1 MLKITNKTI
10 NLKCNEC
17 GHVLQ
22 IKPSALNVTE
32 DILDPDRQM
41 GPEYE
46 FDFMGEFQCSECCN
60 DMQVCIK
67 GFEYPEGA
75 YNSQDEETYGCSIV
89 DPVNITAIL
98 Q

>member
-22 IKPSALNVTE
+22 IKTSALNVTE
-32 DILDPDRQM
+32 EILDPDRQM
-41 GPEYE
+41 GQEYE
-46 FDFMGEFQCSECCN
+46 YDFKGDFQCSKCRN

-67 GFEYPEGA
+67 GFEYPKGA
-75 YNSQDEETYGCSIV
+75 YNSQDEETHGCSILGGI
-89 DPVNITAIL
+89 NIVVG
-98 Q
+98 